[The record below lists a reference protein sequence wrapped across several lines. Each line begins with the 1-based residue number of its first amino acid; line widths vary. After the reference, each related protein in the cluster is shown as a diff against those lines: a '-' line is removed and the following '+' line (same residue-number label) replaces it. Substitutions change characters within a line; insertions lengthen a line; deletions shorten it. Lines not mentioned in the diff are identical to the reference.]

1 MKRMFATLVLMSLI
15 VAVGAQTFA
24 YPAGDPA
31 LEAMLKE
38 LGPLARTDA
47 VRFYAELEARLGLAK
62 GELARIATRYRLQPE
77 EAYLAAYLAK
87 HQNQTLARI
96 MERLGK
102 AQGKA
107 WGALAQEMGIKPGS
121 PEFRAL
127 KSDCDGEI
135 LRTRERLTTQTA
147 LKTQESRP
155 AETGKAPAD
164 AGSSGGA
171 GGAGGGK
178 K

>member
-1 MKRMFATLVLMSLI
+1 MKRLFAILALMSL
-15 VAVGAQTFA
+15 VGALGAQTLAF
-24 YPAGDPA
+24 PVGDPA

-38 LGPLARTDA
+38 LGPLARNDA
-47 VRFYAELEARLGLAK
+47 PKFYAEIEARLGLAK
-62 GELARIATRYRLQPE
+62 GELARLSARYRLQPE

-107 WGALAQEMGIKPGS
+107 WGALALEMGIKPGS
-121 PEFRAL
+121 PEFQAL
-127 KSDCDGEI
+127 KNDCDGEL
-135 LRTRERLTTQTA
+135 LRTRERLAAQAAT
-147 LKTQESRP
+147 KTQEGKP
-155 AETGKAPAD
+155 EEAGKAPAE
-164 AGSSGGA
+164 AGSAGA
-171 GGAGGGK
+171 APGGK